1 MVYFVK
7 TKGQNVRVFHSEAD
21 MHAAGFRKA
30 DGTETDEK
38 FNSNGCY
45 VRYIDGQFVVGK
57 TEAEKALEEILEKEA
72 ELKGKLD
79 KIDRDAGC
87 GRAFR
92 ALAIETAA
100 VLHQSKPNN
109 EAFDPAKGEDL
120 KKIIAAEELAVAVRI
135 ELAPVLAAKNQG

>member
-7 TKGQNVRVFHSEAD
+7 AKDQKVRVFRSEAD
-21 MHAAGFRKA
+21 MRAAGFRKA

-45 VRYIDGQFVVGK
+45 VRYIDGQFVCGK
-57 TEAEKALEEILEKEA
+57 TEAEKALEELLEKES
-72 ELKGKLD
+72 ELKGKLE

-92 ALAIETAA
+92 ALAIEAA
-100 VLHQSKPNN
+100 VILHKSNPNN

-120 KKIIAAEELAVAVRI
+120 KKIIAAEEMAVAVRE
-135 ELAPVLAAKNQG
+135 ELAPILAAKNQG